1 MAIASEES
9 QKVKSR
15 SIYFD
20 SMSDMKRG
28 FVMYETTSY
37 VIYSEGTLLHEALQQ
52 TTVVDEPSE
61 QGKVYLISAGDPD
74 LMTIKAL
81 RCLQTADVV
90 LYDCYVNPQLLNE
103 VRQGATRVV
112 VGKGSH
118 YPAEQS
124 MMSELLIAYARQ
136 NCNVVCLKSDDPYIF
151 VCGGEEA
158 EALIEARV
166 PFEIVPGSSSVIVVP
181 GYAGIPVT
189 HCDYSSRLTIVTEHE
204 ELKETSQ
211 QIS

>member
-1 MAIASEES
+1 
-9 QKVKSR
+9 
-15 SIYFD
+15 
-20 SMSDMKRG
+20 
-28 FVMYETTSY
+28 MYETTSY
-37 VIYSEGTLLHEALQQ
+37 VIYANQYSEGTLLHEALQQ
-52 TTVVDEPSE
+52 TTVVDEPLE
-61 QGKVYLISAGDPD
+61 QGKVYLISAGAGDPD

-90 LYDCYVNPQLLNE
+90 LYDRYVNPQLLNE
-103 VRQGATRVV
+103 VRHGATRVV
-112 VGKGSH
+112 VGKGFH

-136 NCNVVCLKSDDPYIF
+136 NCKVVCLKSDDPFIF

-166 PFEIVPGSSSVIVVP
+166 PFEIVPGISSVIVVP

-189 HCDYSSRLTIVTEHE
+189 RCDYSSRLTIVTEHE
-204 ELKETSQ
+204 GLKETSQ